1 MDKRD
6 KEILIE
12 TLEYFLNGLKDV
24 EAATQEQQP
33 KIYELEYLIPLVRNL
48 TIPVVI
54 KSGCWKCKEPIKYNE
69 NGLPNYRCE
78 CGAVE
83 PQTVL

>member
-1 MDKRD
+1 MDK
-6 KEILIE
+6 E
-12 TLEYFLNGLKDV
+12 
-24 EAATQEQQP
+24 
-33 KIYELEYLIPLVRNL
+33 EYLQAKIVVAQYEKEQL

-54 KSGCWKCKEPIKYNE
+54 KSVCWKCKEPIKYNE

-83 PQTVL
+83 PQNVL